1 MTEYTALT
9 DAVTETVISRSRFI
23 TYAYRIE
30 DEDDAAE
37 KLRALRKKH
46 YDATHICYAYV
57 ADTSGNLARFSD
69 DGEPAGTA
77 GAPILEVLQN
87 GRYRKSLL
95 AVVRYFGG
103 VKLGAGGLT
112 RAYAGCAAAGVAAG
126 KPETFR
132 QCAVL
137 RVTTDFS
144 LYNKII
150 KNLPQSLCKTVK
162 IEYNECITAIV
173 ADVSGQTERAIADL
187 TQGKALVEHC
197 EQTFVKL

>member
-37 KLRALRKKH
+37 KLRNLRKKH
-46 YDATHICYAYV
+46 YDATHVCYAYV
-57 ADTSGNLARFSD
+57 ADTTGNLARFSD

-77 GAPILEVLQN
+77 GAPILDVLQS
-87 GRYRKSLL
+87 GKYRKSLI

-137 RVTTDFS
+137 RVKTDFS

-150 KNLPQSLCKTVK
+150 KNLPQSLCKTLK
-162 IEYNECITAIV
+162 IEYNEYITV
-173 ADVSGQTERAIADL
+173 TLADISGQTERTVADL
-187 TQGKALVEHC
+187 TQGKAPIERC
-197 EQTFVKL
+197 GQTFVTL